1 MNEIKFDE
9 KTIWIDGAKAIG
21 PLASGWVIVQK
32 PAPVLVFEIRGR
44 RYENAIL
51 EYSVDGGYGQEERA
65 VALSELSAT
74 ESSNRDIIKAANDF
88 ASKRIGFAE
97 FKRVIRDGYGK

>member
-21 PLASGWVIVQK
+21 PLASGWVIVQE
-32 PAPVLVFEIRGR
+32 PAPTLVFEIRGR

-51 EYSVDGGYGQEERA
+51 EYSVDGGYGPEERA
-65 VALSELSAT
+65 VALSELSLDEAG
-74 ESSNRDIIKAANDF
+74 NKVVVKAADDF
-88 ASKRIGFAE
+88 VAKRIGFSE
-97 FKRVIRDGYGK
+97 FKHILRENS